1 MCEFLNCL
9 QTAQHAQ
16 CYDGVHHRCN
26 ILAILRTCYSETVSL
41 ILELTICDLL
51 IDKFHSS
58 YRNPCVVIENRD
70 IHMTISHL

>member
-51 IDKFHSS
+51 IDKFHSGILVS
-58 YRNPCVVIENRD
+58 FIENWD